1 MNISI
6 MIPTKNR
13 PNFILR
19 LLEYYSKSEFKGYI
33 LIGDASD
40 KHLFIETKNNILK
53 YKNRLKIQHFYEPDL
68 LTDETNS
75 FLSKHVKTDFCA
87 YVADDDIILVS
98 SLIDCINFLIQNP
111 EYSAVHGLA
120 FLMSMEDRA
129 MVSIRD
135 YKMVTSVKDNSL
147 DRVEDFFIEMSQ
159 LNMSVIRTNINIDAF
174 DVVNKLSKY
183 YANYIFCELVHGA
196 VVLARGKIGKINKA
210 YLIRQGHN
218 EQSFKT
224 LDISEW
230 QSHEGFASAYQTLKS
245 TIGSEIISKGDC
257 DENDV
262 STRTSNILSK
272 WFNNLQSENNKK
284 KVSTKKDLSFKL
296 RGFIKK
302 SALISSIYKKIKF
315 NIELSKA
322 VSKQDILSKNDI
334 RLFIDL
340 VEKNNC

>member
-159 LNMSVIRTNINIDAF
+159 LNMSVIRTNINKY
-174 DVVNKLSKY
+174 DVFSSASTSSGNNASIFWFSSHLVIVLFHLSRS
-183 YANYIFCELVHGA
+183 AG
-196 VVLARGKIGKINKA
+196 
-210 YLIRQGHN
+210 
-218 EQSFKT
+218 
-224 LDISEW
+224 
-230 QSHEGFASAYQTLKS
+230 EGFPLSCPPR
-245 TIGSEIISKGDC
+245 TI
-257 DENDV
+257 
-262 STRTSNILSK
+262 
-272 WFNNLQSENNKK
+272 
-284 KVSTKKDLSFKL
+284 
-296 RGFIKK
+296 
-302 SALISSIYKKIKF
+302 
-315 NIELSKA
+315 
-322 VSKQDILSKNDI
+322 
-334 RLFIDL
+334 
-340 VEKNNC
+340 